1 MRLYVLRCRSTI
13 FDELPPVRP
22 MRDEDPYFSST
33 RARNSPPDFM
43 PNYQTAPKKSQIIE
57 GRPRR
62 VQAQKSRTVDGQVCR
77 LLTKQ
82 YTGILILFVFTHF
95 FLGLFR

>member
-1 MRLYVLRCRSTI
+1 MNRVWLPFR

-22 MRDEDPYFSST
+22 MRDEDPYFSSM

-43 PNYQTAPKKSQIIE
+43 PTYQNASKKPQLNE

-62 VQAQKSRTVDGQVCR
+62 VQAQKTRTADGQV
-77 LLTKQ
+77 
-82 YTGILILFVFTHF
+82 
-95 FLGLFR
+95 